1 MTMNEESPTCG
12 LNKHNALMLSNVANP
27 LFVINAIDIL
37 PKNVQPSVIDKVL
50 NRNQMETGGL
60 ARILELKVNARVMLT
75 SNIDVLDK
83 LSNGQIGTVFHI
95 KLNSNQAVTKIYIKF
110 DDDSAGLK
118 RIGTDKF
125 ARQNNCIPI
134 ERVEAKIKVKTTKLS
149 SPEIKRTQF
158 PLMLAWACT
167 VHKVQGKQFKEIV
180 ISFDLFKQRS
190 WNNGQIM
197 YVALSRV
204 TSLDGLY
211 LTGEYNDSAIK
222 ADARA
227 TIEYNNMRENYAMK
241 PIDVTET
248 QVEST
253 DDISTISDILKQ
265 FTIIHNIHTDK
276 LCSLAACYKNIID
289 HIHYNDIPAVT
300 LYSLQKNNFQHDT
313 VNILLVYRKNL
324 SKLEEFIYI
333 LNHFLSRM
341 EGNIQIILGDFNI
354 NAFEENKNK
363 ILKEVLTNYNQIL
376 EEFVRGVVN
385 KFFFFLGGGGGGGS

>member
-1 MTMNEESPTCG
+1 
-12 LNKHNALMLSNVANP
+12 MLSNMTNP

-37 PKNVQPSVIDKVL
+37 PKNVQPSVINKVL

-95 KLNSNQAVTKIYIKF
+95 KVNSNQAVTKIYIKF

-134 ERVEAKIKVKTTKLS
+134 ERVEAKIKLS

-167 VHKVQGKQFKEIV
+167 VNKVQRKQFKEIV

-190 WNNGQIM
+190 WNNGQM

-204 TSLDGLY
+204 TSLDDLY
-211 LTGEYNDSAIK
+211 LTGEYNASAIK
-222 ADARA
+222 ADPRA
-227 TIEYNNMRENYAMK
+227 TIEYNNLRENNAMK
-241 PIDVTET
+241 PIDTCSAASLSYLTITILNTRSLKKHAIDIAADEEVIKNCDIIFLTET

-253 DDISTISDILKQ
+253 DDISAISDILKE

-276 LCSLAACYKNIID
+276 FCSLASCYKNTID
-289 HIHYNDIPAVT
+289 HIHHDDIPAVA

-324 SKLEEFIYI
+324 SKLEDFIYI
-333 LNHFLSRM
+333 LNNF
-341 EGNIQIILGDFNI
+341 FV
-354 NAFEENKNK
+354 KNG
-363 ILKEVLTNYNQIL
+363 
-376 EEFVRGVVN
+376 R
-385 KFFFFLGGGGGGGS
+385 